1 MERSKWMSE
10 AGYAS
15 GLAAESRP
23 GSNGKDVRTALTGWN
38 SLWLGCLGL
47 AVVVTVLF
55 LLGCLGWL
63 LQPVAPTRATTW
75 WYPFVMYIWGGFTS
89 LVYLVGGI
97 VLLVVLALALLEI
110 WKALICLG
118 GLIARKRLR

>member
-15 GLAAESRP
+15 GLAAESRR
-23 GSNGKDVRTALTGWN
+23 GSNGRDVRIAPTGWN
-38 SLWLGCLGL
+38 RLWLGCLGL
-47 AVVVTVLF
+47 AVVVTLLF

-63 LQPVAPTRATTW
+63 LQPVVPTPATAW
-75 WYPFVMYIWGGFTS
+75 WYPFAMYIWSGFTF

-97 VLLVVLALALLEI
+97 AVLVVLALALLEI